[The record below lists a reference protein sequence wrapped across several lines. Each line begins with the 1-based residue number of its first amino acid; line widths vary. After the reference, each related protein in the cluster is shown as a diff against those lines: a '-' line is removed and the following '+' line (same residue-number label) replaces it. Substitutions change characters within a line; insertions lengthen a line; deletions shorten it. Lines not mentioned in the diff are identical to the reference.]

1 MRNVVAA
8 LWVARPDSSSRLACP
23 LARMSSAP
31 EDKRGPADARV
42 VNLEDRARS
51 LAADFDNA
59 PVPDILSVLGEV
71 IPLLRSEP
79 VAAYLQKKLDGLRS
93 ETDES
98 ERRAKCAALRPYV
111 DWYLQGLQK

>member
-1 MRNVVAA
+1 
-8 LWVARPDSSSRLACP
+8 
-23 LARMSSAP
+23 MS
-31 EDKRGPADARV
+31 
-42 VNLEDRARS
+42 LEDSARS

-59 PVPDILSVLGEV
+59 SVRDILSVLEGV
-71 IPLLRSEP
+71 IPLLRSES
-79 VAAYLQKKLDGLRS
+79 VASYLQKKLDGLRS